1 MLNFDK
7 LFKLAKDNGISIYT
21 MYTRLKLSRSQ
32 IYRIKE
38 GRIQAATLDRV
49 LQLLYE
55 ETGNTYQ
62 LSDICTFIPDPIDR
76 NEENEKKKTNS

>member
-7 LFKLAKDNGISIYT
+7 LFKLAKEHGISIYT
-21 MYTRLKLSRSQ
+21 MYTRLKISRSQ

-38 GRIQAATLDRV
+38 GKCQAATLDRV

-55 ETGNTYQ
+55 ETGNVYQ
-62 LSDICTFIPDPIDR
+62 LSDICTFVPE
-76 NEENEKKKTNS
+76 NEENEKKED

>member
-21 MYTRLKLSRSQ
+21 MYTRLKISRSQ
-32 IYRIKE
+32 IYRIKD
-38 GRIQAATLDRV
+38 GKCQAATLDRI

-62 LSDICTFIPDPIDR
+62 LSDICEFIPDPIDK
-76 NEENEKKKTNS
+76 NEENEKKED